1 METNYLHW
9 KHVLTLKFCREG
21 VHGHIEID
29 IWKVG
34 VDVLG
39 EFKERLTRLG
49 EGDWSL
55 RVCFLEMKTIKKA
68 KRKTTKLVLE
78 EL

>member
-1 METNYLHW
+1 MFFFCIFIFILFNL
-9 KHVLTLKFCREG
+9 LTLKFCRKGMNG

-39 EFKERLTRLG
+39 EFKERWL
-49 EGDWSL
+49 
-55 RVCFLEMKTIKKA
+55 
-68 KRKTTKLVLE
+68 
-78 EL
+78 